1 MLSFVTSH
9 NPRQISLDT
18 HAIFKQLSQ
27 TNHVARE
34 NGLPIPPVP
43 ISPYSMLKV
52 LTFMLLSIVS
62 FVN

>member
-18 HAIFKQLSQ
+18 YAIFKQLSQ

-34 NGLPIPPVP
+34 NGLPIP
-43 ISPYSMLKV
+43 LH
-52 LTFMLLSIVS
+52 LTLFNVEGLNVHVVEYRQLC
-62 FVN
+62 